1 MRFEFATAGRIIFGT
16 GTLKE
21 IRPAVAEILKG
32 RTDPRVMV
40 VTGLSEEH
48 LEPLGDA
55 LGPAFINCTLFAVQG
70 EPTVEKVQQGTAIA
84 SELDC
89 ELIIGFGGGSA
100 IDTAKAIAAMAT
112 NEGSL
117 LDYLE
122 VIGKGR
128 TISRTALPCVAIP
141 TTAGTGAEVTRNA
154 VLASPE
160 HRVKV
165 SLRSPLLLPRLALVD
180 PELTHDLP
188 PDITASTGLDALTQL
203 TEAFVCARANPI
215 TDGLC
220 REGIERAAR
229 ALPRVYYDGQD
240 AAAREDMA
248 LASLFGGLVLA
259 NAGLGA
265 VHGFAGPIG
274 GMFSAPH
281 GAVCAALLPHVMA
294 ANVNALRQRRPDAP
308 ALARFEEVAR
318 MVTGRPDATA
328 DDAVAWTRRLCDELV
343 VPPLRAYGL
352 GLGDVPVLVEKA
364 QAASSMKANPL
375 PLTPEELS
383 GILNSAM

>member
-1 MRFEFATAGRIIFGT
+1 M
-16 GTLKE
+16 
-21 IRPAVAEILKG
+21 
-32 RTDPRVMV
+32 
-40 VTGLSEEH
+40 
-48 LEPLGDA
+48 
-55 LGPAFINCTLFAVQG
+55 
-70 EPTVEKVQQGTAIA
+70 
-84 SELDC
+84 
-89 ELIIGFGGGSA
+89 
-100 IDTAKAIAAMAT
+100 
-112 NEGSL
+112 
-117 LDYLE
+117 
-122 VIGKGR
+122 
-128 TISRTALPCVAIP
+128 
-141 TTAGTGAEVTRNA
+141 
-154 VLASPE
+154 
-160 HRVKV
+160 
-165 SLRSPLLLPRLALVD
+165 RLALPSSTARSSPCRANPPLRRSSRARLSPPSWTVNSLSASAAAA
-180 PELTHDLP
+180 PSTPPRPLP
-188 PDITASTGLDALTQL
+188 LWPRTKAACSTTSRSSARAGPSPAPDITASTGLDALTQL

-343 VPPLRAYGL
+343 VPPLRAYGV